1 MLQVKANPKAWFI
14 FTMLLSIPIFGIILA
29 MGSCNV
35 KVKSCKKAPAL
46 R

>member
-1 MLQVKANPKAWFI
+1 MILQVKANPKAWFI
-14 FTMLLSIPIFGIILA
+14 LPIFGIILA

-35 KVKSCKKAPAL
+35 KVKSCKKAPTL